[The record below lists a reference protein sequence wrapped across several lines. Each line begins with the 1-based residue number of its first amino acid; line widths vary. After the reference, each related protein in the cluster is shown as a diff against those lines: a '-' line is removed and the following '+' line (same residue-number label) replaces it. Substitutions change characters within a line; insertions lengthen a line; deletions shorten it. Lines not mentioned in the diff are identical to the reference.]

1 MQIIAK
7 ESVKDEKY
15 LKLSLIVRGT
25 LLIAGIIIVIVA
37 IRFISDTASIF
48 GQGTISPKF
57 ILGFFGFQLIGGP
70 LFGTKLEDK
79 LEFWY
84 ELSTVLVSIALVV
97 FALTHLDDGFSLIL
111 LVGGFVIVV
120 FTAVRKYL

>member
-7 ESVKDEKY
+7 DSVKDEKY
-15 LKLSLIVRGT
+15 LTLSLIVRGT
-25 LLIAGIIIVIVA
+25 LLVAGIIIVIVA
-37 IRFISDTASIF
+37 IRFIPNTTSPL
-48 GQGTISPKF
+48 GQGVISPKF

-70 LFGTKLEDK
+70 LFGTKLEDR

-84 ELSTVLVSIALVV
+84 ELSTVLVAIALVV